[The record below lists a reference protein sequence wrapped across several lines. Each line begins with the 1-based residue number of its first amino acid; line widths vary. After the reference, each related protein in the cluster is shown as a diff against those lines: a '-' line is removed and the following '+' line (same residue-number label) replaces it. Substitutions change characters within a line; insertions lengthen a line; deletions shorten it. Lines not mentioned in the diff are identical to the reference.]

1 METAV
6 TKRGQTTIPAGIR
19 KRYQIKEGDY
29 LVWLDDGQSIKVVPV
44 PADPIRALRGSGR
57 GERLL
62 ELLLATRREERE
74 REL

>member
-19 KRYQIKEGDY
+19 KKYQIKEGDY